1 MLHVERL
8 LALRELRAIANVR
21 CMCIGLWV
29 ASTDADVRG
38 GARLVEPAAWCGGV
52 EKTPGI

>member
-8 LALRELRAIANVR
+8 LALRELRAIVNVVFVYEPVSGFGRRRRARGASLVKLAAR
-21 CMCIGLWV
+21 C
-29 ASTDADVRG
+29 
-38 GARLVEPAAWCGGV
+38 GV